1 MDTTAQHALRL
12 LASRRE
18 ALARHVQPRIGKGQV
33 AAAVQVAELA
43 RGDEQEIREI
53 DAAINRIL
61 NGTWGACERCG
72 GAVGRDRL
80 RTLPEVRFCA
90 NCAP

>member
-12 LASRRE
+12 LSSRRE
-18 ALARHVQPRIGKGQV
+18 ALARHVQPAIGSGQV
-33 AAAVQVAELA
+33 AVKRALTLAKEDESEL
-43 RGDEQEIREI
+43 REI

-61 NGTWGACERCG
+61 NGTWGACEKCG

-90 NCAP
+90 YCAP

>member
-1 MDTTAQHALRL
+1 MDATAQHALRL
-12 LASRRE
+12 LSSRRE
-18 ALARHVQPRIGKGQV
+18 ALARHVQRPPPRNG
-33 AAAVQVAELA
+33 ELA
-43 RGDEQEIREI
+43 ALQTAPLAEEDEREIREI

-61 NGTWGACERCG
+61 NGTWGACEKCG

-90 NCAP
+90 YCAA

>member
-18 ALARHVQPRIGKGQV
+18 ALARHVQPALASGQM
-33 AAAVQVAELA
+33 AQARTLTLA
-43 RGDEQEIREI
+43 QEDETEIREI

-61 NGTWGACERCG
+61 NGTWGACEKCG

-90 NCAP
+90 YCAT

>member
-18 ALARHVQPRIGKGQV
+18 ALARHVQP
-33 AAAVQVAELA
+33 AAHTGRATAVQSAPLA
-43 RGDEQEIREI
+43 DGDEREIREI

-61 NGTWGACERCG
+61 NGTWGMCEKCG

-80 RTLPEVRFCA
+80 RTLPEVRLCGY
-90 NCAP
+90 CAP

>member
-1 MDTTAQHALRL
+1 MDSSAQHALRL

-18 ALARHVQPRIGKGQV
+18 AIARHVKISAGGPEGATAMLALASDDER
-33 AAAVQVAELA
+33 EL
-43 RGDEQEIREI
+43 REI

-61 NGTWGACERCG
+61 NGTWGACEKCG

-80 RTLPEVRFCA
+80 RSLPEVRFCA
-90 NCAP
+90 YCGA